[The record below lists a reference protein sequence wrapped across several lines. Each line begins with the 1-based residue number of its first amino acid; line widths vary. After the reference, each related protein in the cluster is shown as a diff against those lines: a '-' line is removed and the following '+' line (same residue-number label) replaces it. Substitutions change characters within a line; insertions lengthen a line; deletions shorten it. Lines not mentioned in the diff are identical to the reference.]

1 MAMNFKIV
9 VHRNCE
15 NVHLKLTGDFD
26 GSSAYELLDVMR
38 RNSSAFKDFHT
49 YRVFEANRALWG
61 ETFRNNLNAVKTTSL
76 RLLFTG
82 NNARQLAPKKVK
94 YAQFDAGQAF
104 HDQIKNTAK
113 GSLIAR

>member
-1 MAMNFKIV
+1 MAMNFKIF

-38 RNSSAFKDFHT
+38 RNSFRAS
-49 YRVFEANRALWG
+49 RVFIHTESLKQIEPFGR
-61 ETFRNNLNAVKTTSL
+61 EVFRNNLNAVKTTSL

-82 NNARQLAPKKVK
+82 NNARQLAPEES
-94 YAQFDAGQAF
+94 
-104 HDQIKNTAK
+104 QIC
-113 GSLIAR
+113 SV